1 MKSISEMGRAELAA
15 FVQDHLRKKGIDVV
29 LCGGA
34 CVSIYSHG
42 KYVSMDL
49 DMVHTGLTPPK
60 RSVLLEA
67 MKEID
72 FVEDGRYFKHSETRL
87 FVEFPVGPPSV
98 GEEPVKVIVERH
110 EDTGILKIISTTD
123 CVKDRLTWYYHDND
137 HQCLDQAVLVAQDHQ
152 IDLKELERWSIGEGM
167 IDEFNHIK
175 DLLQK
180 KV

>member
-1 MKSISEMGRAELAA
+1 MKSIRDMGRAELAA
-15 FVQDHLRKKGIDVV
+15 FVQEHLRKRGIDVV

-60 RSVLLEA
+60 RSVLCEA
-67 MKEID
+67 MKGID

-87 FVEFPVGPPSV
+87 FVEFPTGPPSV
-98 GEEPVKVIVERH
+98 GEEPVKKIVERH
-110 EDTGILKIISTTD
+110 ELTGILKIISPTD
-123 CVKDRLTWYYHDND
+123 CVKDRLTWYYHDGD
-137 HQCLDQAVLVAQDHQ
+137 RQCLDQAVLVAQDHHV
-152 IDLKELERWSIGEGM
+152 DLKELKRWSIGEGM
-167 IDEFNHIK
+167 IDEFCNIK